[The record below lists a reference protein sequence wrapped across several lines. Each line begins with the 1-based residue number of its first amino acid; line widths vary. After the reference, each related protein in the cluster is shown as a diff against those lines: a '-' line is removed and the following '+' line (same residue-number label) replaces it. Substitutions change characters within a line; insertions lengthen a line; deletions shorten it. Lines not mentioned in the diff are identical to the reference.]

1 MAHDI
6 GVHVEPVPDDC
17 LHAPTSLSAFAH
29 RMSAFPALPARR
41 KNTLTVYPDWHGQAS
56 TVTLLAGT
64 GPAWREQ
71 CGARR
76 WVTEFSGVRL
86 LPAFQV
92 PGLGCRAAAAGRA
105 GLVPEYGN
113 SDRAGGGR

>member
-1 MAHDI
+1 
-6 GVHVEPVPDDC
+6 
-17 LHAPTSLSAFAH
+17 
-29 RMSAFPALPARR
+29 MSAFPALPARR